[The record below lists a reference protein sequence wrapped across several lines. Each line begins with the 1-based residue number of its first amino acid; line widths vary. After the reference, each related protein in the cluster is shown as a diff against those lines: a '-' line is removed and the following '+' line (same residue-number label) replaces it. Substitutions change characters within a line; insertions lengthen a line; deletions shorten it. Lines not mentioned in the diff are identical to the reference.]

1 MQSKA
6 ANYSRSQNSCR
17 LDHRE
22 LLRHFIV
29 SNRDGIFDK
38 FWRHLYV
45 TWEPTGKLSLCRT
58 SSGGS
63 ALLSLGSGPQSPVR
77 EEKTH
82 SGGAPHRSAQRK
94 RAQRRGAHRTPRAT
108 ATAGTAAA
116 SGTERSP
123 SRPAGIWGN
132 PPVPAPPGP
141 QRKKRS
147 RPRNRGSGVL
157 PSSSLL
163 RLGGSFHH
171 PAKGEN
177 STETQFSFNIVIVI
191 SF

>member
-1 MQSKA
+1 MGA
-6 ANYSRSQNSCR
+6 
-17 LDHRE
+17 HRE
-22 LLRHFIV
+22 AVLVPDVLGGFCPAELGQRPT
-29 SNRDGIFDK
+29 
-38 FWRHLYV
+38 V
-45 TWEPTGKLSLCRT
+45 TCKR
-58 SSGGS
+58 
-63 ALLSLGSGPQSPVR
+63 R
-77 EEKTH
+77 KTH

-94 RAQRRGAHRTPRAT
+94 GEQRRGAHRTPRAT

-177 STETQFSFNIVIVI
+177 STENSVLV
-191 SF
+191 